1 MNYKKLY
8 FTIIRN
14 RINNPLPSEE
24 YGEVHH
30 IKPRS
35 FWNLS
40 QQNNNPDDQNNLVR
54 LSAREH
60 FIVHF
65 LLYKM
70 YKHRVE
76 NVFPRSERE
85 KERYKK
91 MTWAFNIM
99 INAKSKLQKRLNK
112 NINNRVFEQL
122 RKAVSAVQIK
132 YPYEFVKTMFD
143 FYIDN
148 KLTPSKMDVLNKKF
162 NTSLSDKALKNLFYK
177 YDLKITNYIDCSLF
191 KQKYDKSKVQEM
203 FNFYIQNNLH
213 PKTIDVLNKQFHTNF
228 IYATLKKL
236 FYQHNLKITD
246 YRDNSLFKQ
255 KYSKEIVVEMFNFY
269 VTNRLSSN
277 KMNVLHK
284 QFNNNITY
292 KALKYKALKK
302 LFEFHKLKVTEH
314 PEYRHIGQKYSVETI
329 KEMFNFYI
337 SNDLSPKTIHVLN
350 KKFNQNLTYTALK
363 KLFYKN
369 NLKISEY
376 QR

>member
-8 FTIIRN
+8 FNIIRN
-14 RINNPLPSEE
+14 RRNNPLPADK

-35 FWNLS
+35 FGGLDT
-40 QQNNNPDDQNNLVR
+40 PNNLIR

-65 LLYKM
+65 LLYKI

-76 NVFPRSERE
+76 NVFPQSERE

-91 MTWAFNIM
+91 MTLAFNIM
-99 INAKSKLQKRLNK
+99 INAKSKSQKRLNK

-122 RKAVSAVQIK
+122 RKAVSEQQTK
-132 YPYEFVKTMFD
+132 YSYEFVK
-143 FYIDN
+143 
-148 KLTPSKMDVLNKKF
+148 KMLD
-162 NTSLSDKALKNLFYK
+162 
-177 YDLKITNYIDCSLF
+177 
-191 KQKYDKSKVQEM
+191 
-203 FNFYIQNNLH
+203 FYIQNNLT
-213 PKTIDVLNKQFHTNF
+213 PKTIDVLNKQFNTDFIFVTLKMLFYKHNLKISDYREQKRYTKEKVKQMFNFYIQNNLSPKTINVLNKQFNTSF

-236 FYQHNLKITD
+236 FYKHNLKITD

-277 KMNVLHK
+277 KMNVLHT

-292 KALKYKALKK
+292 KALKNYL
-302 LFEFHKLKVTEH
+302 
-314 PEYRHIGQKYSVETI
+314 
-329 KEMFNFYI
+329 NFI
-337 SNDLSPKTIHVLN
+337 N
-350 KKFNQNLTYTALK
+350 
-363 KLFYKN
+363 
-369 NLKISEY
+369 
-376 QR
+376 

>member
-1 MNYKKLY
+1 MKSNTWIIFMNYKKLY
-8 FTIIRN
+8 FNIIRN
-14 RINNPLPSEE
+14 RRNNPLPSDE
-24 YGEVHH
+24 YGETHH

-35 FWNLS
+35 FGGLDT
-40 QQNNNPDDQNNLVR
+40 PNNLIR

-60 FIVHF
+60 FVVHF

-76 NVFPRSERE
+76 NVFPRSECE

-203 FNFYIQNNLH
+203 FDFYIQNNLS
-213 PKTIDVLNKQFHTNF
+213 PKTIDVLNKQFNTSF

-236 FYQHNLKITD
+236 FYNHNLKITD

-269 VTNRLSSN
+269 VKNRLSSN

-292 KALKYKALKK
+292 KALKNYL
-302 LFEFHKLKVTEH
+302 
-314 PEYRHIGQKYSVETI
+314 
-329 KEMFNFYI
+329 NFI
-337 SNDLSPKTIHVLN
+337 N
-350 KKFNQNLTYTALK
+350 
-363 KLFYKN
+363 
-369 NLKISEY
+369 
-376 QR
+376 

>member
-1 MNYKKLY
+1 MNYNKIY
-8 FTIIRN
+8 FQIIRN
-14 RINNPLPSEE
+14 RRNNPLPSDK

-35 FWNLS
+35 FGGLDT
-40 QQNNNPDDQNNLVR
+40 PNNLIR

-65 LLYKM
+65 LLYKI

-76 NVFPRSERE
+76 NVFPRSECE

-162 NTSLSDKALKNLFYK
+162 NTK
-177 YDLKITNYIDCSLF
+177 
-191 KQKYDKSKVQEM
+191 
-203 FNFYIQNNLH
+203 
-213 PKTIDVLNKQFHTNF
+213 
-228 IYATLKKL
+228 
-236 FYQHNLKITD
+236 
-246 YRDNSLFKQ
+246 
-255 KYSKEIVVEMFNFY
+255 
-269 VTNRLSSN
+269 
-277 KMNVLHK
+277 
-284 QFNNNITY
+284 
-292 KALKYKALKK
+292 
-302 LFEFHKLKVTEH
+302 
-314 PEYRHIGQKYSVETI
+314 
-329 KEMFNFYI
+329 
-337 SNDLSPKTIHVLN
+337 
-350 KKFNQNLTYTALK
+350 
-363 KLFYKN
+363 
-369 NLKISEY
+369 
-376 QR
+376 

>member
-8 FTIIRN
+8 FNIIHN
-14 RINNPLPSEE
+14 RRNNPLPTEE
-24 YGEVHH
+24 YGETHH

-35 FWNLS
+35 FGRSEENL
-40 QQNNNPDDQNNLVR
+40 DDQKNLIR

-65 LLYKM
+65 LLYKI
-70 YKHRVE
+70 YKHRTE

-85 KERYKK
+85 LERYKK

-99 INAKSKLQKRLNK
+99 INAKSKLHKRVHK

-143 FYIDN
+143 FYIQN
-148 KLTPSKMDVLNKKF
+148 KLT
-162 NTSLSDKALKNLFYK
+162 
-177 YDLKITNYIDCSLF
+177 
-191 KQKYDKSKVQEM
+191 
-203 FNFYIQNNLH
+203 
-213 PKTIDVLNKQFHTNF
+213 PKTIDVLNKQFHTDF
-228 IYATLKKL
+228 VYVTLKKL
-236 FYQHNLKITD
+236 FYKHNLKITD
-246 YRDNSLFKQ
+246 YRECQNQKKYTKEKVKQ
-255 KYSKEIVVEMFNFY
+255 EMFNFY
-269 VTNRLSSN
+269 ITNRLSSN

-292 KALKYKALKK
+292 KALKK
-302 LFEFHKLKVTEH
+302 LFEFHNLKVTEH
-314 PEYRHIGQKYSVETI
+314 PEYRHIGQKYSTETI
-329 KEMFNFYI
+329 KEMFNFYV

>member
-8 FTIIRN
+8 FNIIRN
-14 RINNPLPSEE
+14 RRNNPLSTDE

-35 FWNLS
+35 FGGLDA
-40 QQNNNPDDQNNLVR
+40 PNNLIR

-91 MTWAFNIM
+91 MTCAFYIM
-99 INAKSKLQKRLNK
+99 INAKSKSQRRLNK
-112 NINNRVFEQL
+112 NINNRIFEQL
-122 RKAVSAVQIK
+122 RKTVSEQQTK
-132 YPYEFVKTMFD
+132 YSYKFVKTMFD
-143 FYIDN
+143 FYIQN
-148 KLTPSKMDVLNKKF
+148 KLT
-162 NTSLSDKALKNLFYK
+162 
-177 YDLKITNYIDCSLF
+177 
-191 KQKYDKSKVQEM
+191 
-203 FNFYIQNNLH
+203 
-213 PKTIDVLNKQFHTNF
+213 PKTIDVLNKQFHTDFIYVTLKKLFYKHNLKITYYRECQNQKKYTKEKVKQMFDFYIQNNLSPKTIDILNKQFNTSF

-236 FYQHNLKITD
+236 FYKHNLKIAD
-246 YRDNSLFKQ
+246 YRDNDLFKQ

-277 KMNVLHK
+277 KMNILHK

-292 KALKYKALKK
+292 KALTK

-314 PEYRHIGQKYSVETI
+314 PEYRHISKKYSVETI

-337 SNDLSPKTIHVLN
+337 SNDLSPKRIHVLN
-350 KKFNQNLTYTALK
+350 KKFNQNLTYSALK

>member
-1 MNYKKLY
+1 MNYKRLY

-14 RINNPLPSEE
+14 RINNPLPTEE
-24 YGEVHH
+24 YGETHH

-35 FWNLS
+35 FGGLDK
-40 QQNNNPDDQNNLVR
+40 PNNLIH

-65 LLYKM
+65 LLYKI

-85 KERYKK
+85 KEHYKK

-99 INAKSKLQKRLNK
+99 INAKSKSQKRLNK

-143 FYIDN
+143 FYIQN
-148 KLTPSKMDVLNKKF
+148 KLT
-162 NTSLSDKALKNLFYK
+162 
-177 YDLKITNYIDCSLF
+177 
-191 KQKYDKSKVQEM
+191 
-203 FNFYIQNNLH
+203 
-213 PKTIDVLNKQFHTNF
+213 PKTIDVLNKQFHTDF
-228 IYATLKKL
+228 VYATLKKL
-236 FYQHNLKITD
+236 FYKHNLKISDYRECQNQKKYAKEKVKQMFDFYIQNNLSSKTIDVLNKQFKTSFIYATLKKIFYKHNLKISD
-246 YRDNSLFKQ
+246 YRDNSPFKQ

-269 VTNRLSSN
+269 VKNRLSSN

-284 QFNNNITY
+284 QFNNNIT
-292 KALKYKALKK
+292 YKALKK

-314 PEYRHIGQKYSVETI
+314 PEYRHIGQKYSAETI

>member
-8 FTIIRN
+8 FNIIRN
-14 RINNPLPSEE
+14 RRNNPLPVDE

-35 FWNLS
+35 FGGLDT
-40 QQNNNPDDQNNLVR
+40 PNNLIH

-162 NTSLSDKALKNLFYK
+162 NTSLSDKALK
-177 YDLKITNYIDCSLF
+177 
-191 KQKYDKSKVQEM
+191 
-203 FNFYIQNNLH
+203 
-213 PKTIDVLNKQFHTNF
+213 
-228 IYATLKKL
+228 
-236 FYQHNLKITD
+236 
-246 YRDNSLFKQ
+246 
-255 KYSKEIVVEMFNFY
+255 
-269 VTNRLSSN
+269 
-277 KMNVLHK
+277 
-284 QFNNNITY
+284 
-292 KALKYKALKK
+292 K

-314 PEYRHIGQKYSVETI
+314 PEYRHIGQKYSAETI

>member
-8 FTIIRN
+8 FNIIRN
-14 RINNPLPSEE
+14 RRNNPLPSDE
-24 YGEVHH
+24 YGETHH

-35 FWNLS
+35 FGGLDT
-40 QQNNNPDDQNNLVR
+40 PNNLIR

-60 FIVHF
+60 FVVHF

-76 NVFPRSERE
+76 NVFPRSECE

-177 YDLKITNYIDCSLF
+177 YDLKI
-191 KQKYDKSKVQEM
+191 
-203 FNFYIQNNLH
+203 
-213 PKTIDVLNKQFHTNF
+213 
-228 IYATLKKL
+228 
-236 FYQHNLKITD
+236 
-246 YRDNSLFKQ
+246 R
-255 KYSKEIVVEMFNFY
+255 
-269 VTNRLSSN
+269 
-277 KMNVLHK
+277 
-284 QFNNNITY
+284 
-292 KALKYKALKK
+292 
-302 LFEFHKLKVTEH
+302 
-314 PEYRHIGQKYSVETI
+314 
-329 KEMFNFYI
+329 
-337 SNDLSPKTIHVLN
+337 
-350 KKFNQNLTYTALK
+350 
-363 KLFYKN
+363 
-369 NLKISEY
+369 EY

>member
-1 MNYKKLY
+1 MKSNTWIIFMNYKKLY
-8 FTIIRN
+8 FNIIRN
-14 RINNPLPSEE
+14 RRNNPLPSDE
-24 YGEVHH
+24 YGETHH

-35 FWNLS
+35 FGGLDT
-40 QQNNNPDDQNNLVR
+40 PNNLIR

-76 NVFPRSERE
+76 NVFPRSECE

-143 FYIDN
+143 FYINN

-203 FNFYIQNNLH
+203 FDFYIQNNLS
-213 PKTIDVLNKQFHTNF
+213 PKTIDVLNKQFNTSF
-228 IYATLKKL
+228 IYAKLKKL
-236 FYQHNLKITD
+236 FYNHNLKITD

-269 VTNRLSSN
+269 VKNRLSSN

-284 QFNNNITY
+284 QFNNNIT
-292 KALKYKALKK
+292 YKALKK

-350 KKFNQNLTYTALK
+350 KKFNQNLTYSALK

-369 NLKISEY
+369 NLKIREY